1 MTACPVAGLGARAAD
16 AAMMNR
22 VAFPL
27 PQGAVRQLDQL
38 AAWAR
43 EQQHVGDALGRQGRG
58 RTERDGEA

>member
-1 MTACPVAGLGARAAD
+1 MTACPVAGLGARASD

-27 PQGAVRQLDQL
+27 PQSAVRQLDAL

-43 EQQHVGDALGRQGRG
+43 EQQHAGDAMGRQGRG
-58 RTERDGEA
+58 RAPGVH